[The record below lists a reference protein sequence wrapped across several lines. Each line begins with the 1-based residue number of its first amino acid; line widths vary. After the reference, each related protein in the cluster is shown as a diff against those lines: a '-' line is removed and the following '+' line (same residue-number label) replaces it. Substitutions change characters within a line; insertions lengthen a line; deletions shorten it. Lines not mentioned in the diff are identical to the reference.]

1 MLETL
6 QHIAM
11 AIGGVALLCF
21 LFFLWFYWRNE
32 QRESGRLKQTKAD
45 IADMTILFQTM
56 RDIIKQQKELARDF
70 NHKLDTKMSVVKQVL
85 SQGIERNKDLYEK
98 QQALTQQLEE
108 AQQQL
113 QGLQRQIILLRDTG
127 ETIPRPKSEPRTSAP
142 QPVQEVPVRQSPSV
156 PKDNE
161 ATVPSRLPA
170 AFADWADFDLET
182 ETADLAPEEDLVQ
195 APEAPGDAQAARNAF
210 RALLDLDPHPAYW
223 PTDGAEPKAAT
234 GSSGGNGGPGQKLTP
249 LQRRVLE
256 YHGAGMGVAEI
267 AQELGVG
274 KGEVRLMLNLLRQK
288 P

>member
-11 AIGGVALLCF
+11 ATGGIAFVCF

-32 QRESGRLKQTKAD
+32 RRESGRLKQTKAD

-70 NHKLDTKMSVVKQVL
+70 NHRLDTKMSVVKQVL
-85 SQGIERNKDLYEK
+85 TQGIDRNKDLYEK

-108 AQQQL
+108 ARQQL
-113 QGLQRQIILLRDTG
+113 QSLQRQIILLRDTG
-127 ETIPRPKSEPRTSAP
+127 ETVPRPKSESRIPAHE
-142 QPVQEVPVRQSPSV
+142 PVQEIPVRQAPSV
-156 PKDNE
+156 PMDDMR
-161 ATVPSRLPA
+161 TGPSRLPA

-182 ETADLAPEEDLVQ
+182 ESAEPAPEEEPVQ

-223 PTDGAEPKAAT
+223 AADEAEPKAAP
-234 GSSGGNGGPGQKLTP
+234 GGSGGNGGSGQKLTP

-274 KGEVRLMLNLLRQK
+274 KGEVRLMLNLLKQK
-288 P
+288 S